1 MNLIVNLPADL
12 EASLKKRAEQAGIDL
27 STYVLQMLRTEEL
40 SQPTNV
46 SDEQFA
52 ASLERLRTIHKA
64 ANPHFDDSR
73 DSIYSGRGE

>member
-1 MNLIVNLPADL
+1 MRA
-12 EASLKKRAEQAGIDL
+12 KKHPGLDIAP
-27 STYVLQMLRTEEL
+27 

-52 ASLERLRTIHKA
+52 ASLERLRAIHKA

-73 DSIYSGRGE
+73 GSLYSGRGE